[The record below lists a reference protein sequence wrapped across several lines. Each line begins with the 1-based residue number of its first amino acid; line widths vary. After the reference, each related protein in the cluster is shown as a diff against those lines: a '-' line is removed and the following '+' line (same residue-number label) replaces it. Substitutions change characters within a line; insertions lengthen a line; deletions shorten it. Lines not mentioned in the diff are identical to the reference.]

1 MSEEPVPGL
10 AEARMVGLE
19 RVPVRT
25 REGSVTLSAWRM
37 TVESAAGSGSIV
49 LVETSGGGSFYRGEG
64 VFLGWPQEL
73 MAQAYAALQPDGEE
87 PGMGLPQLG

>member
-1 MSEEPVPGL
+1 MGEETAPGL

-25 REGSVTLSAWRM
+25 REGSVTLSAWRL

-49 LVETSGGGSFYRGEG
+49 LVDTPGGGSFYRGEG
-64 VFLGWPQEL
+64 VFLGWTQDR
-73 MAQAYAALQPDGEE
+73 MAGAFAALQPNGEE